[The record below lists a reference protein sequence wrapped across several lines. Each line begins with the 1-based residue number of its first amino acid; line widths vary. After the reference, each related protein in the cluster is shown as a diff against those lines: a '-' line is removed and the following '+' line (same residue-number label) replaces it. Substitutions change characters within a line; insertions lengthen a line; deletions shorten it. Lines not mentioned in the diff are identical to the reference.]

1 VVEGIG
7 IVVDLRAGKDGGGD
21 ADRVRNS
28 ALKFEPLPSSE
39 KDSKSARVYEELW
52 AE

>member
-1 VVEGIG
+1 VIEDVG
-7 IVVDLRAGKDGGGD
+7 IVVDLWACKDGGGD

-28 ALKFEPLPSSE
+28 ASKFATLPPSE
-39 KDSKSARVYEELW
+39 NDSKISLVYQGLW